1 MKVNWKND
9 AYLQV
14 SSMAV
19 QTPVGPFFSSST
31 YINNPQ
37 TKGDIELDPTDVKMS
52 ISRQFQQIIQK

>member
-1 MKVNWKND
+1 
-9 AYLQV
+9 
-14 SSMAV
+14 MAV